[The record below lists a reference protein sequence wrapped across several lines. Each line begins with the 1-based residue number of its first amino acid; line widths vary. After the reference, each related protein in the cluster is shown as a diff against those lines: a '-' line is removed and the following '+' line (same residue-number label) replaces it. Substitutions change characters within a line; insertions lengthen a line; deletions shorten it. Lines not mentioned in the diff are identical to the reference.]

1 MNYTTYFARGQKVFL
16 INTSPDRDSNL
27 FEAFSAT
34 VVAADNK
41 QFVLRTRYPL
51 HHGELHILKP
61 GMRFKITTES
71 YGSGVQF
78 VGVVH
83 SVNGRD
89 FIVHPTGQLE
99 MYQRSQVPRMDLIL
113 DFRTFT
119 RSAPLTFFRQEWERY
134 QGKLSASSTEKLE
147 LTSGEINLGAG
158 GFRHIIDKS
167 EPYSDLA
174 MVFIDLEQ
182 GTPPICAVAEL
193 LWRRSLPDEDKIA
206 VGQRFILIRKA
217 DQERIQAY
225 IQHCQKKQSKKT
237 IRQKNNWELLDR
249 MFHE

>member
-16 INTSPDRDSNL
+16 INTSSDRDSNL

-89 FIVHPTGQLE
+89 FVIHPTGQLE

-113 DFRTFT
+113 NFRTFT

-134 QGKLSASSTEKLE
+134 LGKLSASSTEKLE

-167 EPYSDLA
+167 DPYADLA

-193 LWRRSLPDEDKIA
+193 LWRRSLPDEDKVA
-206 VGQRFILIRKA
+206 VGQRFILIQKT
-217 DQERIQAY
+217 DQERIQAC
-225 IQHCQKKQSKKT
+225 IQHRQKKQSKKT